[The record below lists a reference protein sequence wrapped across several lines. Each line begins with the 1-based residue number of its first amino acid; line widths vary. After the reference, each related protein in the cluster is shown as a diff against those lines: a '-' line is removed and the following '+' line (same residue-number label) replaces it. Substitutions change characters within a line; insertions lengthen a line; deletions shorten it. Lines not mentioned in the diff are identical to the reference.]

1 VSERVIQK
9 STRNGEC
16 VVGRRRH
23 GVPLN
28 PVLRSTEPK
37 GAALGEQA
45 ALIRETGVIFH
56 HLQKIALFERFFCL
70 KLKRI
75 GWQHLIYR

>member
-1 VSERVIQK
+1 VLERVIQK

-45 ALIRETGVIFH
+45 ALGREIGAIFH
-56 HLQKIALFERFFCL
+56 YLQKITIFERFFRL
-70 KLKRI
+70 KLKQIRYSTPYI
-75 GWQHLIYR
+75 